1 MVLRTSGKIAWAK
14 MDRAGGCEGCSEKGA
29 CGIESG
35 GKSVEVEAVNEAGAR
50 VGDLVLIDVKS
61 ASVLKAAFLLYVCP
75 ILAMLAGATIG
86 HRSPPFFQPFF
97 QLGPSAMSAIF
108 GFAFFGAAVLFIRSK
123 ANRLA
128 RKEDYRL
135 RIVKVINP

>member
-1 MVLRTSGKIAWAK
+1 MVVRTSGTIAWAK
-14 MDRAGGCEGCSEKGA
+14 VDRAGGCEGCSQKGA
-29 CGIESG
+29 CGIGAG

-61 ASVLKAAFLLYVCP
+61 ASVLKAAFLLYVFP
-75 ILAMLAGATIG
+75 ILAMLAGAVIG
-86 HRSPPFFQPFF
+86 HRSPPFFQ
-97 QLGPSAMSAIF
+97 LGPSALSAIF
-108 GFAFFGAAVLFIRSK
+108 GFSFFGAAVLFTRSK

-135 RIVKVINP
+135 RITRVIRP